1 MIRERFMQRD
11 DSIHERLADRL
22 ANILTKLNM
31 GHQLTIK
38 ELSCEFKVST
48 RTISRDF
55 DRLNTYLPLLQ
66 DEVSKKYYLES
77 NYLGKIS
84 PKDIRNFAQISGI
97 SHLYPSL
104 DMSFLRELLDSRAH
118 QIYSAKGYSFE
129 DVSQFKDLFKM
140 IGKAIQEHRQ
150 IAFVYKGEPR
160 LVQPYRLIHHH
171 GSWYLAA
178 VRKDQL
184 RTYRISHI
192 QLTESTHEYSQFIPD
207 INIAKLVEDDDSIW
221 FGQDKQEIILFVDSQ
236 VAFYFKQRSILPEQ
250 QIVKELNDGGLLVSS
265 KINHDMQLLPLIRF
279 WIPNLKI
286 VNPKRLQEELEIDL
300 KKYLAIA

>member
-1 MIRERFMQRD
+1 MQRD

-31 GHQLTIK
+31 GYQLGVK
-38 ELSCEFKVST
+38 ELAAEFGVST

-66 DEVSKKYYLES
+66 DDETKKYYLES
-77 NYLGKIS
+77 NYLGKIT
-84 PKDIRNFAQISGI
+84 PQDIRNFAQLSGI

-104 DMSFLRELLDSRAH
+104 DMSFLRELLDSRAQ
-118 QIYSAKGYSFE
+118 QIYCAKGYSFE
-129 DVSQFKDLFKM
+129 DASEFKELFKVF
-140 IGKAIQEHRQ
+140 GKAIQEQRQ
-150 IAFVYKGEPR
+150 IGFVYKGEPR

-192 QLTESTHEYSQFIPD
+192 QLMHATHEYPQFTPD
-207 INIAKLVEDDDSIW
+207 QNIVKLVEDDDSIW
-221 FGQDKQEIILFVDSQ
+221 FGQDKQEIILSIDSH

-250 QIVKELNDGGLLVSS
+250 EIVKELNDGGLPVSS

-279 WIPNLKI
+279 WIPHVAI
-286 VNPKRLQEELEIDL
+286 ISPAHLQNELEVGL
-300 KKYLAIA
+300 KEYLER

>member
-1 MIRERFMQRD
+1 MQRD

-31 GHQLTIK
+31 GYQLSIK
-38 ELSCEFKVST
+38 ELASEFGVST

-55 DRLNTYLPLLQ
+55 DRINTYLPLLQ
-66 DEVSKKYYLES
+66 DNENKKFYLDL
-77 NYLGKIS
+77 NYLGKIA
-84 PKDIRNFAQISGI
+84 PKDIRNFAQLSGI

-104 DMSFLRELLDSRAH
+104 DMSFLRELLDSRAQ
-118 QIYSAKGYSFE
+118 QIYCAKGYSFE
-129 DVSQFKDLFKM
+129 DASEFKELFKVF
-140 IGKAIQEHRQ
+140 GKAIQEQRQ
-150 IAFVYKGEPR
+150 IGFVYKGEPR

-192 QLTESTHEYSQFIPD
+192 QLMHATHEYPQFIPD
-207 INIAKLVEDDDSIW
+207 QNIVKLVEDDDSIW
-221 FGQDKQEIILFVDSQ
+221 FGQDKQEIILSIDSQ

-279 WIPNLKI
+279 WIPHLKI
-286 VNPKRLQEELEIDL
+286 VNPEGLQEELEIGL
-300 KKYLAIA
+300 KEYIDSN

>member
-1 MIRERFMQRD
+1 MQRD

-31 GHQLTIK
+31 GYQLSIK
-38 ELSCEFKVST
+38 ELASEFGVST

-55 DRLNTYLPLLQ
+55 DRINTYLPLLQ
-66 DEVSKKYYLES
+66 DNENKKFYLDL
-77 NYLGKIS
+77 NYLGKIA
-84 PKDIRNFAQISGI
+84 PKDIRNFAQLSGI

-118 QIYSAKGYSFE
+118 QIYNAKGYSFE
-129 DVSQFKDLFKM
+129 DASQFKELFKVL
-140 IGKAIQEHRQ
+140 GKAIQEQRQ
-150 IAFVYKGEPR
+150 IGFLYKGESR

-192 QLTESTHEYSQFIPD
+192 QLIHATHEYPQFIPD
-207 INIAKLVEDDDSIW
+207 QDIVKVVEDDDSIW
-221 FGQDKQEIILFVDSQ
+221 FGQDKQEIILSIDSQ

-250 QIVKELNDGGLLVSS
+250 QIVRELGDGGLLVSS

-279 WIPNLKI
+279 WIPHIKI
-286 VNPKRLQEELEIDL
+286 VNPERLQDEMEKGLKEYLERRSS
-300 KKYLAIA
+300 

>member
-1 MIRERFMQRD
+1 MQRD

-31 GHQLTIK
+31 GYQLSIK
-38 ELSCEFKVST
+38 ELASEFGVST

-66 DEVSKKYYLES
+66 DNENKKFYLDS
-77 NYLGKIS
+77 NYLGKIA
-84 PKDIRNFAQISGI
+84 PKDIRNFAQLSGI

-129 DVSQFKDLFKM
+129 DASQFKELFKVL
-140 IGKAIQEHRQ
+140 GKAIQEQRQ
-150 IAFVYKGEPR
+150 IGFLYKGESR

-192 QLTESTHEYSQFIPD
+192 QLMHATHEYPQFIPD
-207 INIAKLVEDDDSIW
+207 QNIVKLVEDDDSIW
-221 FGQDKQEIILFVDSQ
+221 FGQDKQEIILSIDSQ

-250 QIVKELNDGGLLVSS
+250 QIVRELGDGGLLVSS

-279 WIPNLKI
+279 WIPHLKI
-286 VNPKRLQEELEIDL
+286 VNPGRLQDEMEKGLNEYISSN
-300 KKYLAIA
+300 

>member
-1 MIRERFMQRD
+1 MQRD

-31 GHQLTIK
+31 GYQLSIK
-38 ELSCEFKVST
+38 ELASEFGVST

-55 DRLNTYLPLLQ
+55 DRINTYLPLLQ
-66 DEVSKKYYLES
+66 DNENKKFYLDL
-77 NYLGKIS
+77 NYLGKIA
-84 PKDIRNFAQISGI
+84 PKDIRNFAQLSGI

-129 DVSQFKDLFKM
+129 DASQFKELFKVL
-140 IGKAIQEHRQ
+140 GKAIQEQRQ
-150 IAFVYKGEPR
+150 IGFVYKGEPR

-192 QLTESTHEYSQFIPD
+192 QLTYSPHEYSQFIRD
-207 INIAKLVEDDDSIW
+207 QNIVKLVEDDDSIW
-221 FGQDKQEIILFVDSQ
+221 FGQDKQEIILSIDSQ

-250 QIVKELNDGGLLVSS
+250 QIVRELGDGGLLVSS

-279 WIPNLKI
+279 WIPHLKI
-286 VNPKRLQEELEIDL
+286 VNPERLQDEMEKGLKEYLERRSS
-300 KKYLAIA
+300 

>member
-1 MIRERFMQRD
+1 
-11 DSIHERLADRL
+11 
-22 ANILTKLNM
+22 
-31 GHQLTIK
+31 
-38 ELSCEFKVST
+38 
-48 RTISRDF
+48 
-55 DRLNTYLPLLQ
+55 LPLLQ
-66 DEVSKKYYLES
+66 DNENKKFYLDS
-77 NYLGKIS
+77 NYLGKIA
-84 PKDIRNFAQISGI
+84 PKDIRNFAQLSGI

-129 DVSQFKDLFKM
+129 DASQFKELFKVL
-140 IGKAIQEHRQ
+140 GKAIQEQRQ
-150 IAFVYKGEPR
+150 IGFLYKGESR

-192 QLTESTHEYSQFIPD
+192 QLMHATHEYPQFIPD
-207 INIAKLVEDDDSIW
+207 QDIVKVVEDDDSIW
-221 FGQDKQEIILFVDSQ
+221 FGQDKQEIILSIDSQ

-250 QIVKELNDGGLLVSS
+250 QIVRELGDGGLLVSS

-279 WIPNLKI
+279 WIPHLKI
-286 VNPKRLQEELEIDL
+286 VNPERLQDEMEKGLKEYLERRSS
-300 KKYLAIA
+300 

>member
-1 MIRERFMQRD
+1 MQRD

-31 GHQLTIK
+31 GHQLSIK
-38 ELSCEFKVST
+38 DLASEFGVST

-66 DEVSKKYYLES
+66 DAENKRYYLEA
-77 NYLGKIS
+77 NYLGKIAL
-84 PKDIRNFAQISGI
+84 KDIHNFAQLSGI

-104 DMSFLRELLDSRAH
+104 DMSFLRELLDSRAQ
-118 QIYSAKGYSFE
+118 QIYCAKGYSFE
-129 DVSQFKDLFKM
+129 DASQFKELFKI
-140 IGKAIQEHRQ
+140 IGKAIQEQSQ
-150 IAFVYKGEPR
+150 IGFVYKGEPR

-178 VRKDQL
+178 VRKNQL

-192 QLTESTHEYSQFIPD
+192 QLTHSPHEYPKFIPNQ
-207 INIAKLVEDDDSIW
+207 NIVKLVEDDGSIW
-221 FGQDKQEIILFVDSQ
+221 FGQDKQEIILSINSQ

-250 QIVKELNDGGLLVSS
+250 QIVKELGDGGLLVSS

-279 WIPNLKI
+279 WIPHVAIISPAHLQNELK
-286 VNPKRLQEELEIDL
+286 VGLKEYLEQ
-300 KKYLAIA
+300 

>member
-1 MIRERFMQRD
+1 MQRD

-31 GHQLTIK
+31 GYQLSIK
-38 ELSCEFKVST
+38 ELASEFGVST

-66 DEVSKKYYLES
+66 DNENKKFYLDS
-77 NYLGKIS
+77 NYLGKIA
-84 PKDIRNFAQISGI
+84 PKDIRNFAQLSGI

-129 DVSQFKDLFKM
+129 DASQFKELFKVF
-140 IGKAIQEHRQ
+140 GKAIQEQRQ
-150 IAFVYKGEPR
+150 IGFLYKGESR

-178 VRKDQL
+178 VRKNQL

-192 QLTESTHEYSQFIPD
+192 QLMHATHEYPQFIPD
-207 INIAKLVEDDDSIW
+207 QNIVKLVEDDDSIW
-221 FGQDKQEIILFVDSQ
+221 FGQDKQEIILSIDSQ

-250 QIVKELNDGGLLVSS
+250 QIVRELGDGGLLVSS

-279 WIPNLKI
+279 WIPHLKI
-286 VNPKRLQEELEIDL
+286 VNPGRLQDEMEKGLNEYISSN
-300 KKYLAIA
+300 

>member
-1 MIRERFMQRD
+1 MQRD

-31 GHQLTIK
+31 GYQLSIK
-38 ELSCEFKVST
+38 ELASEFGVST

-66 DEVSKKYYLES
+66 DNETKRYYLES
-77 NYLGKIS
+77 NYLGKIA
-84 PKDIRNFAQISGI
+84 PKDIRNFAQLSGI
-97 SHLYPSL
+97 GHLYPSL
-104 DMSFLRELLDSRAH
+104 DMSFLRELLDSRSH
-118 QIYSAKGYSFE
+118 QIYNVKGYSFE
-129 DVSQFKDLFKM
+129 DASQFKELFKV
-140 IGKAIQEHRQ
+140 IGKAIQEHSQ
-150 IAFVYKGEPR
+150 IGFVYKGEPR

-192 QLTESTHEYSQFIPD
+192 QLMHATHEYPQFIPD
-207 INIAKLVEDDDSIW
+207 QDIVKVVEDDDSIW
-221 FGQDKQEIILFVDSQ
+221 FGQDKQEIILSIDSQ

-279 WIPNLKI
+279 WIPHLKI
-286 VNPKRLQEELEIDL
+286 VNPEGLQEELEIGL
-300 KKYLAIA
+300 KEYIDSN

>member
-1 MIRERFMQRD
+1 MQRD

-31 GHQLTIK
+31 GHQLSIK
-38 ELSCEFKVST
+38 DLASEFGVST

-66 DEVSKKYYLES
+66 DAENKRYYLEA
-77 NYLGKIS
+77 NYLGKIA
-84 PKDIRNFAQISGI
+84 PKDIRNFAQLSGI

-104 DMSFLRELLDSRAH
+104 DMSFLRELLDSRAQ
-118 QIYSAKGYSFE
+118 QIYCAKGYSFE
-129 DVSQFKDLFKM
+129 DASQFKELFK
-140 IGKAIQEHRQ
+140 IVGKAIQEHRQ
-150 IAFVYKGEPR
+150 IGFVYKGEPR

-178 VRKDQL
+178 VRKNQL

-192 QLTESTHEYSQFIPD
+192 QLTHSPHEYPQFIPD
-207 INIAKLVEDDDSIW
+207 QNIVKLVEDDNSIW
-221 FGQDKQEIILFVDSQ
+221 FGQEKQEIILSIDSL

-250 QIVKELNDGGLLVSS
+250 QIVKELGDGGLLVSS

-279 WIPNLKI
+279 WIPHLKI
-286 VNPKRLQEELEIDL
+286 VSPERLQHEMEVELKE
-300 KKYLAIA
+300 YLNL

>member
-1 MIRERFMQRD
+1 MQRD

-31 GHQLTIK
+31 GYQLSIK
-38 ELSCEFKVST
+38 ELASEFGVST

-55 DRLNTYLPLLQ
+55 DRINTYLPLLQ
-66 DEVSKKYYLES
+66 DNENKKFYLDL
-77 NYLGKIS
+77 NYLGKIA
-84 PKDIRNFAQISGI
+84 PKDIRNFAQLSGI

-129 DVSQFKDLFKM
+129 DASQFKELFKVL
-140 IGKAIQEHRQ
+140 GKAIQEQRQ
-150 IAFVYKGEPR
+150 IGFLYKGESR

-192 QLTESTHEYSQFIPD
+192 QLMHATHEYPQFIPD
-207 INIAKLVEDDDSIW
+207 QDIVKVVEDDDSIW
-221 FGQDKQEIILFVDSQ
+221 FGQDKHVLKSNDIQISMDGKGRWVDNVMVERLWRSVKYEEVYLKAYSNVLDAKKQ
-236 VAFYFKQRSILPEQ
+236 LNAYFEFY
-250 QIVKELNDGGLLVSS
+250 
-265 KINHDMQLLPLIRF
+265 
-279 WIPNLKI
+279 NLKRPHSSLDKMTPDEFYYDQLPQQNK
-286 VNPKRLQEELEIDL
+286 V
-300 KKYLAIA
+300 A

>member
-1 MIRERFMQRD
+1 MQRD

-31 GHQLTIK
+31 GYQLNIK
-38 ELSCEFKVST
+38 ELAEEFGVST

-66 DEVSKKYYLES
+66 DDETKKYYLES
-77 NYLGKIS
+77 NYLGKIT
-84 PKDIRNFAQISGI
+84 PQDIRNFAQLSGI

-104 DMSFLRELLDSRAH
+104 DMSFLRELLDSRAQ
-118 QIYSAKGYSFE
+118 QIYCAKGYSFE
-129 DVSQFKDLFKM
+129 DASEFKELFKVF
-140 IGKAIQEHRQ
+140 GKAIQEQRQ
-150 IAFVYKGEPR
+150 IGFVYKGEPR

-192 QLTESTHEYSQFIPD
+192 KLMHAAHEYPQFTPD
-207 INIAKLVEDDDSIW
+207 QNIVKLVEDDESIW
-221 FGQDKQEIILFVDSQ
+221 FGQDKQEIILSIDSQ

-250 QIVKELNDGGLLVSS
+250 QIVRELGDGGLLVSS
-265 KINHDMQLLPLIRF
+265 KINHDIQLLPLIRF
-279 WIPNLKI
+279 WIPYLKI
-286 VNPKRLQEELEIDL
+286 VSPKGLQRQLEISL
-300 KKYLAIA
+300 KEYLV

>member
-1 MIRERFMQRD
+1 MQRD

-31 GHQLTIK
+31 GYQLSIK
-38 ELSCEFKVST
+38 ELASEFGVST

-66 DEVSKKYYLES
+66 DNETKKYYLES
-77 NYLGKIS
+77 NYLGKIA
-84 PKDIRNFAQISGI
+84 PKDIRNFAQLSGI
-97 SHLYPSL
+97 GHLYPSL
-104 DMSFLRELLDSRAH
+104 DMSFLRELLDSRSH
-118 QIYSAKGYSFE
+118 QIYNVKGYSFE
-129 DVSQFKDLFKM
+129 DASQFKELFKV
-140 IGKAIQEHRQ
+140 IGKAIQEYSQ
-150 IAFVYKGEPR
+150 IGFVYKGEPR

-192 QLTESTHEYSQFIPD
+192 QLMHSPHENSQFVPD
-207 INIAKLVEDDDSIW
+207 PNIVKLVENDDSIW
-221 FGQDKQEIILFVDSQ
+221 FGQDKQEIILSIDSQ

-279 WIPNLKI
+279 WIPHLKI
-286 VNPKRLQEELEIDL
+286 VNPVELQQEIEEGL
-300 KKYLAIA
+300 KEYLSI

>member
-1 MIRERFMQRD
+1 MKRD
-11 DSIHERLADRL
+11 DSTHERLADRL

-31 GHQLTIK
+31 GYQLSIK
-38 ELSCEFKVST
+38 ELASEFGVST

-66 DEVSKKYYLES
+66 DNENKRYYLES
-77 NYLGKIS
+77 NYLGKIA
-84 PKDIRNFAQISGI
+84 PKDIRNFAQLSGV

-129 DVSQFKDLFKM
+129 DASQFKGLFKVL
-140 IGKAIQEHRQ
+140 GKAIQEYRQ
-150 IAFVYKGEPR
+150 IGFVYKGEPR

-192 QLTESTHEYSQFIPD
+192 QLTHSSHEYSHFIPD
-207 INIAKLVEDDDSIW
+207 QNIVKLVEDDDSIW
-221 FGQDKQEIILFVDSQ
+221 FGQDKQEIILSIDSQ
-236 VAFYFKQRSILPEQ
+236 VSFYFKQRPILPEQ
-250 QIVKELNDGGLLVSS
+250 QIVKELHDGGLLVSS

-279 WIPNLKI
+279 WIPHLKI
-286 VNPKRLQEELEIDL
+286 VSPKGLQRQLEISL
-300 KKYLAIA
+300 KEYLVLG

>member
-1 MIRERFMQRD
+1 MQRD

-31 GHQLTIK
+31 GYQLNIK
-38 ELSCEFKVST
+38 ELAEEFGVST

-55 DRLNTYLPLLQ
+55 DRLTTYLPLQQ
-66 DEVSKKYYLES
+66 DVENKRYYLES
-77 NYLGKIS
+77 NYLGKIA
-84 PKDIRNFAQISGI
+84 PKDIRNFAQLSGI

-104 DMSFLRELLDSRAH
+104 DMSFLRELLDSRAQ
-118 QIYSAKGYSFE
+118 QIYCAKGYSFE
-129 DVSQFKDLFKM
+129 DASEFKELFKVF
-140 IGKAIQEHRQ
+140 GKAIQEQRQ
-150 IAFVYKGEPR
+150 IGFVYKGEPR

-192 QLTESTHEYSQFIPD
+192 KLMHATHEYPQFTPD
-207 INIAKLVEDDDSIW
+207 QNIVKLVEDDESIW
-221 FGQDKQEIILFVDSQ
+221 FGQDKQEIILSIDSQ

-250 QIVKELNDGGLLVSS
+250 QIVRELGDGGLLVSS
-265 KINHDMQLLPLIRF
+265 KINHDIQLLPLIRF
-279 WIPNLKI
+279 WIPYLKI
-286 VNPKRLQEELEIDL
+286 VSPKGLQRQLEISL
-300 KKYLAIA
+300 KEYLV

>member
-1 MIRERFMQRD
+1 MQRD

-31 GHQLTIK
+31 GYQLSIK
-38 ELSCEFKVST
+38 ELAFEFGVST

-66 DEVSKKYYLES
+66 DNENKKFYLDS
-77 NYLGKIS
+77 NYLGKIA
-84 PKDIRNFAQISGI
+84 PKDIRNFAQLSGI

-104 DMSFLRELLDSRAH
+104 AMSFLRELLDSRAH

-129 DVSQFKDLFKM
+129 DASQFKELFKVL
-140 IGKAIQEHRQ
+140 GKAIQEQRQ
-150 IAFVYKGEPR
+150 IGFIYKGEPR

-192 QLTESTHEYSQFIPD
+192 QLMHDTHEYPQFIPD
-207 INIAKLVEDDDSIW
+207 QDIVKVVEDDDSIW
-221 FGQDKQEIILFVDSQ
+221 FGQDKQEIILSIDSQ

-250 QIVKELNDGGLLVSS
+250 QIVRELGDGGLLVSS

-279 WIPNLKI
+279 WIPHLKI
-286 VNPKRLQEELEIDL
+286 VNPERLQDEMEKGLKEYLERRSS
-300 KKYLAIA
+300 

>member
-1 MIRERFMQRD
+1 MQRD

-31 GHQLTIK
+31 GHQLSIK
-38 ELSCEFKVST
+38 DLASEFGVST

-66 DEVSKKYYLES
+66 DAENKRYYLEA
-77 NYLGKIS
+77 NYLGKIAL
-84 PKDIRNFAQISGI
+84 KDIHNFAQLSGI

-104 DMSFLRELLDSRAH
+104 DMSFLRELLDSRAQ
-118 QIYSAKGYSFE
+118 QIYCAKGYSFE
-129 DVSQFKDLFKM
+129 DASQFKELFKVV
-140 IGKAIQEHRQ
+140 GKAIQEHRQ
-150 IAFVYKGEPR
+150 IGFVYKGEPR

-178 VRKDQL
+178 VRKNQL

-192 QLTESTHEYSQFIPD
+192 QLTHSPHEYPKFIPNQ
-207 INIAKLVEDDDSIW
+207 NIVKLVEDDGSIW
-221 FGQDKQEIILFVDSQ
+221 FGQDKQEIILSINSQ

-250 QIVKELNDGGLLVSS
+250 QIVKELGDGGLLVSS

-279 WIPNLKI
+279 WIPHVAIISPAHLQNELK
-286 VNPKRLQEELEIDL
+286 VGLKEYLEQ
-300 KKYLAIA
+300 

>member
-1 MIRERFMQRD
+1 MQRD

-31 GHQLTIK
+31 GYQLNIK
-38 ELSCEFKVST
+38 ELAEEFGVST

-66 DEVSKKYYLES
+66 DNETKRYYLES
-77 NYLGKIS
+77 NYLGKIA
-84 PKDIRNFAQISGI
+84 PKDIRNFAQLSGI
-97 SHLYPSL
+97 GHLYPSL
-104 DMSFLRELLDSRAH
+104 DMSFLRELLDSRSH
-118 QIYSAKGYSFE
+118 QIYNVKGYSFE
-129 DVSQFKDLFKM
+129 DASQFKELFKV
-140 IGKAIQEHRQ
+140 IGKAIQEHSQ
-150 IAFVYKGEPR
+150 IGFVYKGEPR

-192 QLTESTHEYSQFIPD
+192 QLMHSPHENSQFVPD
-207 INIAKLVEDDDSIW
+207 PNIVKLVENDDSIW
-221 FGQDKQEIILFVDSQ
+221 FGQDKQEIILSIDSQ

-279 WIPNLKI
+279 WIPHLKI
-286 VNPKRLQEELEIDL
+286 VNPVELQQEIEEGL
-300 KKYLAIA
+300 KEYLSI

>member
-1 MIRERFMQRD
+1 MQRD

-31 GHQLTIK
+31 GYQLSIK
-38 ELSCEFKVST
+38 ELASEFGVST

-66 DEVSKKYYLES
+66 DDETKKYYLES
-77 NYLGKIS
+77 NYLGKIA
-84 PKDIRNFAQISGI
+84 PQDIRNFAQLSGI

-129 DVSQFKDLFKM
+129 DASQFKELFKVL
-140 IGKAIQEHRQ
+140 GKAIQEQRK
-150 IAFVYKGEPR
+150 IGFVYKGEPR

-192 QLTESTHEYSQFIPD
+192 QLMHATHEYPQFIPD
-207 INIAKLVEDDDSIW
+207 QNIVKLVEDDDSIW
-221 FGQDKQEIILFVDSQ
+221 FGQNKQEIILSIDSQ

-250 QIVKELNDGGLLVSS
+250 QIVRELGDGGLLVSS

-279 WIPNLKI
+279 WIPHLKI
-286 VNPKRLQEELEIDL
+286 VNPGRLQNEMEKGL
-300 KKYLAIA
+300 KEYLNI

>member
-1 MIRERFMQRD
+1 
-11 DSIHERLADRL
+11 
-22 ANILTKLNM
+22 M
-31 GHQLTIK
+31 GYQLSIK
-38 ELSCEFKVST
+38 ELASEFGVST

-55 DRLNTYLPLLQ
+55 DRINTYLPLLQ
-66 DEVSKKYYLES
+66 DNENKKFYLDL
-77 NYLGKIS
+77 NYLGKIA
-84 PKDIRNFAQISGI
+84 PKDIRNFAQLSGI

-129 DVSQFKDLFKM
+129 DASQFKELFKVL
-140 IGKAIQEHRQ
+140 GKAIQEQRQ
-150 IAFVYKGEPR
+150 IGFLYKGESR

-192 QLTESTHEYSQFIPD
+192 QLMHATHEYPQFIPD
-207 INIAKLVEDDDSIW
+207 QDIVKVVEDDDSIW
-221 FGQDKQEIILFVDSQ
+221 FGQDKQEIILSIDSQ

-250 QIVKELNDGGLLVSS
+250 QIVRELGDGGLLVSS

-279 WIPNLKI
+279 WIPHLKI
-286 VNPKRLQEELEIDL
+286 VNPERLQDEMEKGLKEYLERRSS
-300 KKYLAIA
+300 

>member
-1 MIRERFMQRD
+1 MQRD

-31 GHQLTIK
+31 GYQLNIK
-38 ELSCEFKVST
+38 ELAEEFGVST

-55 DRLNTYLPLLQ
+55 DRLTTYLQLQ
-66 DEVSKKYYLES
+66 QDVENKRYYLES
-77 NYLGKIS
+77 NYLGKIA
-84 PKDIRNFAQISGI
+84 PKDIRNFAQLSGI

-104 DMSFLRELLDSRAH
+104 DMSFLRELLDSRAQ
-118 QIYSAKGYSFE
+118 QIYCAKGYSFE
-129 DVSQFKDLFKM
+129 DASEFKELFKVF
-140 IGKAIQEHRQ
+140 GKAIQEQRQ
-150 IAFVYKGEPR
+150 IGFVYKGEPR

-192 QLTESTHEYSQFIPD
+192 KLMHATHEYPQFTPD
-207 INIAKLVEDDDSIW
+207 QNIVKLVEDDESIW
-221 FGQDKQEIILFVDSQ
+221 FGQDKQEIILSIDSQ

-250 QIVKELNDGGLLVSS
+250 QIVRELGDGGLLVSS

-279 WIPNLKI
+279 WIPYLKI
-286 VNPKRLQEELEIDL
+286 VSPKGLQRQLEISL
-300 KKYLAIA
+300 KEYLV

>member
-1 MIRERFMQRD
+1 MQRD

-31 GHQLTIK
+31 GYQLNIK
-38 ELSCEFKVST
+38 ELAEEFGVST

-55 DRLNTYLPLLQ
+55 DRLTTYLPLQQ
-66 DEVSKKYYLES
+66 DVENKRYYLES
-77 NYLGKIS
+77 SYLGKIA
-84 PKDIRNFAQISGI
+84 PKDIRNFAQLSGI

-104 DMSFLRELLDSRAH
+104 DMSFLRELLDSRAQ
-118 QIYSAKGYSFE
+118 QIYCAKGYSFE
-129 DVSQFKDLFKM
+129 DASEFKELFKVF
-140 IGKAIQEHRQ
+140 GKAIQEQRQ
-150 IAFVYKGEPR
+150 ISFVYKGEPR

-192 QLTESTHEYSQFIPD
+192 QLMHATHEYPQFTPD
-207 INIAKLVEDDDSIW
+207 QNIVKLVEDDDSIW
-221 FGQDKQEIILFVDSQ
+221 FGQDKQEIILSIDSQ

-250 QIVKELNDGGLLVSS
+250 QIIRESGDGGLLVSS

-279 WIPNLKI
+279 WIPHLKI
-286 VNPKRLQEELEIDL
+286 VNPGRLQDEMEKGLNEYISSN
-300 KKYLAIA
+300 

>member
-1 MIRERFMQRD
+1 MQRD

-31 GHQLTIK
+31 GYQLSIK
-38 ELSCEFKVST
+38 ELASEFGVST

-55 DRLNTYLPLLQ
+55 DRINTYLPLLQ
-66 DEVSKKYYLES
+66 DNENKKFYLDL
-77 NYLGKIS
+77 NYLGKIA
-84 PKDIRNFAQISGI
+84 PKDIRNFAQLSGI

-129 DVSQFKDLFKM
+129 DASQFKELFKVL
-140 IGKAIQEHRQ
+140 GKAIQEQRQ
-150 IAFVYKGEPR
+150 IGFLYKGESR

-192 QLTESTHEYSQFIPD
+192 QLMHATHEYPQFIPD
-207 INIAKLVEDDDSIW
+207 QDIVKVVENDDSIW
-221 FGQDKQEIILFVDSQ
+221 FGQDKQEIILSIDSQ

-250 QIVKELNDGGLLVSS
+250 QIVRELGDGGLLVSS

-279 WIPNLKI
+279 WIPHLKI
-286 VNPKRLQEELEIDL
+286 VNPERLQDEMEKGLKEYLERRSS
-300 KKYLAIA
+300 

>member
-1 MIRERFMQRD
+1 MQRD

-31 GHQLTIK
+31 GYQLNIK
-38 ELSCEFKVST
+38 ELAEEFGVST

-55 DRLNTYLPLLQ
+55 DRLTTYLPLQQ
-66 DEVSKKYYLES
+66 DVENKRYYLES
-77 NYLGKIS
+77 NYLGKIA
-84 PKDIRNFAQISGI
+84 PKDIRNFAQLSGI

-104 DMSFLRELLDSRAH
+104 DMSFLRELLDSRAQ
-118 QIYSAKGYSFE
+118 QIYCAKGYSFE
-129 DVSQFKDLFKM
+129 DASEFKELFKVF
-140 IGKAIQEHRQ
+140 GKAIQEQRQ
-150 IAFVYKGEPR
+150 IGFVYKGEPR

-192 QLTESTHEYSQFIPD
+192 KLMHATHGYSQFVPD
-207 INIAKLVEDDDSIW
+207 PNIVKLVEDDDSIW
-221 FGQDKQEIILFVDSQ
+221 FGQDKQEIILSIDSQ

-250 QIVKELNDGGLLVSS
+250 QIVRELGDGGLLVSS

-279 WIPNLKI
+279 WIPHLKI
-286 VNPKRLQEELEIDL
+286 VSPKGLQRQLEISL
-300 KKYLAIA
+300 KEYLVLG

>member
-1 MIRERFMQRD
+1 MQRD

-31 GHQLTIK
+31 GYQLNIK
-38 ELSCEFKVST
+38 ELAEEFGVST

-55 DRLNTYLPLLQ
+55 DRLTTYLPLQQ
-66 DEVSKKYYLES
+66 DVENKRYYLES
-77 NYLGKIS
+77 SYLGKIA
-84 PKDIRNFAQISGI
+84 PKDIRNFAQLSGI

-104 DMSFLRELLDSRAH
+104 DMSFLRELLDSRAQ
-118 QIYSAKGYSFE
+118 QIYCAKGYSFE
-129 DVSQFKDLFKM
+129 DASEFKELFKVF
-140 IGKAIQEHRQ
+140 GKAIQEQRQ
-150 IAFVYKGEPR
+150 IGFVYKGEPR

-192 QLTESTHEYSQFIPD
+192 KLMHATHEYPQFTPD
-207 INIAKLVEDDDSIW
+207 QNIVKLVEDDESIW
-221 FGQDKQEIILFVDSQ
+221 FGQDKQEIILSIDSQ

-250 QIVKELNDGGLLVSS
+250 QIVRELGDGGLLVSS

-279 WIPNLKI
+279 WIPYLKI
-286 VNPKRLQEELEIDL
+286 VSPKGLQRQLEISL
-300 KKYLAIA
+300 KEYLV

>member
-1 MIRERFMQRD
+1 
-11 DSIHERLADRL
+11 
-22 ANILTKLNM
+22 M
-31 GHQLTIK
+31 GYQLSIK
-38 ELSCEFKVST
+38 ELASEFGVST

-55 DRLNTYLPLLQ
+55 DRINTYLPLLQ
-66 DEVSKKYYLES
+66 DNENKKFYLDL
-77 NYLGKIS
+77 NYLGKIA
-84 PKDIRNFAQISGI
+84 PKDIRNFAQLSGI

-129 DVSQFKDLFKM
+129 DASQFKELFKVL
-140 IGKAIQEHRQ
+140 GKAIQEQRQ
-150 IAFVYKGEPR
+150 IGFLYKGESR

-192 QLTESTHEYSQFIPD
+192 QLMHATHEYPQFIPD
-207 INIAKLVEDDDSIW
+207 QDIVKVVEDDDSIW
-221 FGQDKQEIILFVDSQ
+221 FGQDKQEIILSIDSQ

-250 QIVKELNDGGLLVSS
+250 QIVRELGDGGLLVSS

-279 WIPNLKI
+279 CIPHLKI
-286 VNPKRLQEELEIDL
+286 VNPERLQDEMEKGLKEYLERRSS
-300 KKYLAIA
+300 

>member
-1 MIRERFMQRD
+1 MQRD

-22 ANILTKLNM
+22 ANILTKLNI
-31 GHQLTIK
+31 GHQLSIK
-38 ELSCEFKVST
+38 DLASEFGVST

-66 DEVSKKYYLES
+66 DAENKRYYLEA
-77 NYLGKIS
+77 NYLGKIA
-84 PKDIRNFAQISGI
+84 PKDIRNFAQLSGI

-104 DMSFLRELLDSRAH
+104 DMSFLRELLDSRAQ
-118 QIYSAKGYSFE
+118 QIYCAKGYSFE
-129 DVSQFKDLFKM
+129 DASQFKELFM
-140 IGKAIQEHRQ
+140 IVGKAIQEHRQ
-150 IAFVYKGEPR
+150 IGFVYKGEPR

-178 VRKDQL
+178 VRKNQL

-192 QLTESTHEYSQFIPD
+192 QLMHATHEYPQFIPD
-207 INIAKLVEDDDSIW
+207 QNIVKIVEDDDSIW
-221 FGQDKQEIILFVDSQ
+221 FGQDKQEIILSIDSQ

-250 QIVKELNDGGLLVSS
+250 QIVRELGDGGLLVSS

-279 WIPNLKI
+279 WIPHLKI
-286 VNPKRLQEELEIDL
+286 VNPERLQDEMEKGLKEYLERRSS
-300 KKYLAIA
+300 

>member
-1 MIRERFMQRD
+1 MQRD

-31 GHQLTIK
+31 GHQLSIK
-38 ELSCEFKVST
+38 ELASEFGVST

-66 DEVSKKYYLES
+66 DNETKRFYLDS
-77 NYLGKIS
+77 NYLGKIA
-84 PKDIRNFAQISGI
+84 PKDIRNFAQLSGI

-104 DMSFLRELLDSRAH
+104 DMTFLRELLDSRAH

-129 DVSQFKDLFKM
+129 DVSQFKELFKV
-140 IGKAIQEHRQ
+140 IGKAIQEYRQ
-150 IAFVYKGEPR
+150 IGFVYKGEPR

-192 QLTESTHEYSQFIPD
+192 KLTHSPHEYSQFVPD
-207 INIAKLVEDDDSIW
+207 PNIVKLVEEDDSIW
-221 FGQDKQEIILFVDSQ
+221 FGQNKQEIILSIDSH

-250 QIVKELNDGGLLVSS
+250 LIVKELGDGGLLVSS
-265 KINHDMQLLPLIRF
+265 RINHDMQLLPLIRF
-279 WIPNLKI
+279 WIPHVKI
-286 VNPKRLQEELEIDL
+286 VHPERLQAEVEKELRE
-300 KKYLAIA
+300 YLNI